1 MNRKPFIAFFIF
13 SVLAVLTVQ
22 SASVFSQT
30 SGNLLQKQTVQN
42 EIELLR
48 QKGFDRLKI
57 GEWNQANE
65 IFESLLQKLPGD
77 YLALYG
83 NGLALFNLRRIIE
96 ADENI
101 SKAIRFLSEKRVNE
115 NLLADSLVLSAV
127 ISAALNKNDEA
138 IEKLNRAVKIAPVN
152 FDANFSLGRAY
163 FGNREFANAAKYF
176 KISTVIQPNHL
187 QAKFFLA
194 TALERSGN
202 LQEALNEYRA
212 VVKQNENYADGNAGL
227 GVLLINLEGENSV
240 EGLNALQ
247 KAVKL
252 NGNLYEARVTLG
264 KTLLRL
270 NRLDEALE
278 NLKKAAELAPE
289 NPEPHFQLSIAYR
302 KVGKK
307 AEAAAETEI
316 VKKIHAAR
324 RGVTENEK

>member
-1 MNRKPFIAFFIF
+1 MSFFIVF
-13 SVLAVLTVQ
+13 VFTVSTVQ
-22 SASVFSQT
+22 SISVFAQT
-30 SGNLLQKQTVQN
+30 RGKLLQKQTVQN

-48 QKGFDRLKI
+48 QKGFDRLKT

-65 IFESLLQKLPGD
+65 IFESLIIKLPDD

-83 NGLALFNLRRIIE
+83 NGLALFNLRRIAE
-96 ADENI
+96 ADKNI
-101 SKAIRFLSEKRVNE
+101 SKAVGLLSEKRINE
-115 NLLADSLVLSAV
+115 NLLADSLVLSAL
-127 ISAALNKNDEA
+127 ILAAQNKNDEA

-152 FDANFSLGRAY
+152 FDANFSLARAY
-163 FGNREFANAAKYF
+163 FGNREFADAAKYF
-176 KISTVIQPNHL
+176 KISTTLHPDHL

-202 LQEALNEYRA
+202 LQEALSEYRA

-227 GVLLINLEGENSV
+227 GVLLINLEGEKSV

-247 KAVKL
+247 KAVTL

-270 NRLDEALE
+270 NRLNEALE

-302 KVGKK
+302 KLGKK
-307 AEAAAETEI
+307 AETAAETEI

-324 RGVTENEK
+324 RGVTENKK